1 VLSPV
6 SLRIFSEQVQVVIG
20 GTEPMTVVRLIE
32 HLPGGQKGQ
41 KELCFLNYRRFGRQ
55 NGTQEWTISTRG
67 NYSGG

>member
-1 VLSPV
+1 
-6 SLRIFSEQVQVVIG
+6 
-20 GTEPMTVVRLIE
+20 MTVVRLIE